1 MKRVVQFVRDV
12 ARLVRL
18 PRLSIDLMHA
28 QTRGNDPFYDRVV
41 REFWDEATRRH
52 RKLPLVSSMTHGV
65 AVCPLPPTYEAYVR
79 LIEPAGH
86 RNCRKAERLG
96 YRFERI
102 DYNRYLADIG
112 AIRRS
117 TDVRQG
123 EMPADL
129 LEGEIAPC
137 VDPPSRTATHDY
149 AHYGIVRDG
158 TLWAYAGCLI
168 SGELCML
175 EHILGHAARLNDG
188 IVPLLI
194 TGIGRELY
202 ARHPSVRC
210 YAYGTFFGGGPS
222 MRRFK
227 TKFGFLPHRVDWR
240 LGAAGAQSVPA

>member
-1 MKRVVQFVRDV
+1 MKRMLELARDAVRV
-12 ARLVRL
+12 ARL
-18 PRLSIDLMHA
+18 PRATIDLMYA
-28 QTRGNDPFYDRVV
+28 ATRDNDPFYARIAI
-41 REFWDEATRRH
+41 EFWTSATRRH
-52 RKLPLVSSMTHGV
+52 RKFPLVGAMTHGV
-65 AVCPLPPTYEAYVR
+65 ALCRLPATFEEYFR
-79 LIEPAGH
+79 LIESSGH

-102 DYNRYLADIG
+102 EYNRYLADIR
-112 AIRRS
+112 AIRQS

-123 EMPADL
+123 QLSEDL
-129 LEGEIAPC
+129 LGGDVRPC
-137 VDPPSRTATHDY
+137 ADPPSRSPTHDY

-194 TGIGRELY
+194 TGIAREMVE
-202 ARHPSVRC
+202 RHPSVR
-210 YAYGTFFGGGPS
+210 YYGYGTFFGGGET

-227 TKFGFLPHRVDWR
+227 TKFAFLPHRVTWR
-240 LGAAGAQSVPA
+240 LGEVVAPVDPP